1 MKRIILLLFILIQV
15 TTLRSQNEL
24 PDSIITKLKQ
34 ATTDSA
40 KLKIAFNIPLGAF
53 TPQQCLQAAR
63 LLIEEAEHTNNDL
76 LLAKGWVSLGYG
88 YYKSGNIA
96 KALEADLKALRIA
109 ENKFNATLMTEIYNN
124 LGLSF
129 ETIDIEKAKTYFLKS
144 IEIVREKSGNWAGV
158 VFPNFARFLLK
169 QNQIDSAI
177 NYANEYRELS
187 QKSNIRVEKTYSYNS
202 VMSSISQ
209 ANNQFA
215 LAIVYG
221 KTALSDAE
229 ASNSPY
235 RIATCNLLIAKSFAN
250 ADSSFN
256 YYYKV
261 YRISEKYNIAKD
273 LIVSSDW
280 LYQYYLKKNSSDST
294 IKYMQIWRSAKD
306 SLEAQNKTVDIQSL
320 AFEEKLR
327 EKELT
332 EAYQKEKE
340 ERNHNIQLA
349 ITAIAI
355 LSVIILFLLLSRSIL
370 VSHKVVEFLSVLV
383 LLVVFE
389 FINLLIHPFLENIT
403 HHSPVLML
411 LGLVAIASLIIPLH
425 HRLEHWTTHKLVEK
439 NKAIR
444 LANAKKTIEELESGN
459 EKR

>member
-1 MKRIILLLFILIQV
+1 MKRIFLALFILIQV

-24 PDSIITKLKQ
+24 PDSIIIKFKK
-34 ATTDSA
+34 AKTDSA
-40 KLKIAFNIPLGAF
+40 KLEIALNINLGAL
-53 TPQQCLQAAR
+53 TPKQCLQAAK
-63 LLIEEAEHTNNDL
+63 LLIEEAEHTNNHL

-96 KALEADLKALRIA
+96 KALEADLKALHIA
-109 ENKFNATLMTEIYNN
+109 EKKFNATVMTEIYNN

-129 ETIDIEKAKTYFLKS
+129 ESVDVSKAKIYFLKS
-144 IEIVREKSGNWAGV
+144 IEIVREQSGKWAAV

-169 QNQIDSAI
+169 INQVDSAI
-177 NYANEYRELS
+177 HYVNEYRELS
-187 QKSNIRVEKTYSYNS
+187 QKSNIRAEKTYSYNS

-209 ANNQFA
+209 ANKQFD

-221 KTALSDAE
+221 KIALMGAE
-229 ASNSPY
+229 VSKSPY
-235 RIATCNLLIAKSFAN
+235 RIVKMNLLVAQSFPN
-250 ADSSFN
+250 NDSAYN
-256 YYYKV
+256 YYYKAYSV
-261 YRISEKYNIAKD
+261 SQKFDMASDVIA
-273 LIVSSDW
+273 SSDW
-280 LYQYYLKKNSSDST
+280 LYRHYLKKTQSDSA

-306 SLEAQNKTVDIQSL
+306 SLEAQNKMVDIQSL

-327 EKELT
+327 EKELA
-332 EAYQKEKE
+332 EADQKEKE
-340 ERNHNIQLA
+340 DRTHNIQLA
-349 ITAIAI
+349 ITAIVI
-355 LSVIILFLLLSRSIL
+355 LSIIILFLLLSRSIL

-411 LGLVAIASLIIPLH
+411 LALVAIASLIIPLH

-459 EKR
+459 EKK